1 MKTAR
6 NVSLFTLTFFWHG
19 KHELIHILLG
29 LLWLVVLSTV
39 ASFTISG
46 IHIVLAVAGTLAPDL
61 EHLLYL
67 FIRKRNS
74 VYTKTALSYLRKKQI
89 VQLIRYFEKNHK
101 HETYLPF
108 HHIFTPIIFLFV
120 SVVAYQFDNIGAL
133 VFMGAGVTHY
143 LFDIVDD
150 LIFLRRLNPNW
161 TRGIHHVTK
170 LRRSQ

>member
-6 NVSLFTLTFFWHG
+6 KVSLFTLTFFWHG
-19 KHELIHILLG
+19 KHEWIHILLG
-29 LLWLVVLSTV
+29 MLWLVVLSSMT
-39 ASFTISG
+39 SFTVSSY
-46 IHIVLAVAGTLAPDL
+46 HILLAIAGTLAPDL
-61 EHLLYL
+61 EHIIYL

-74 VYTKTALSYLRKKQI
+74 LYTKTVITYLRKKQI
-89 VQLIRYFEKNHK
+89 VQLIRFFEKNHK

-108 HHIFTPIIFLFV
+108 HHIFTPVIFLFI
-120 SVVAYQFDNIGAL
+120 SIIAYQFDNFGAL
-133 VFMGAGVTHY
+133 VFMGAGVIHY
-143 LFDIVDD
+143 LFDILDD